1 MFKTEAKKRKIDA
14 ENGQFNDEWA
24 FLYFMNTFIGQL
36 VCLLCR
42 ESLSVMKEFNCKRH
56 YETKHAAVYNE
67 LNADLRRKKIEQL
80 TKTLSVE
87 QSVFTRKSQE
97 TKCLT
102 RSSCKVAQIIAKSS
116 QPLTDGDFVR
126 ECLQSICTEI
136 CSENAS
142 LFSKV
147 PSSRMTI

>member
-1 MFKTEAKKRKIDA
+1 MEKIVSSTM
-14 ENGQFNDEWA
+14 NGHFGIFMDTFN
-24 FLYFMNTFIGQL
+24 GKL

-67 LNADLRRKKIEQL
+67 LNGDLRRKKIEQL
-80 TKTLSVE
+80 KKTLSVE
-87 QSVFTRKSQE
+87 QSFFTRKSQE

-102 RSSCKVAQIIAKSS
+102 RASCKVAQIIAKSS
-116 QPLTDGDFVR
+116 RPFTDGDFVR

-136 CSENAS
+136 CPENAS
-142 LFSKV
+142 VFSKV
-147 PSSRMTI
+147 PLSRMTIQC